1 MAKVAGS
8 TKTQTPSPKVQGNG
22 GFSGK
27 TIGTKPIRSV
37 SGPSIN
43 TGNVGPKSAPYHAK
57 DSK

>member
-8 TKTQTPSPKVQGNG
+8 TKTQTPAPKVQTNG

-27 TIGTKPIRSV
+27 VIGTKPIRSV

-43 TGNVGPKSAPYHAK
+43 SKPVGPKNAPYHGK
-57 DSK
+57 